1 MHKISEASFIMYQQ
15 IQTDINNFFIVGLNY
30 RKTDATLRGKFA
42 INEEQYCQLFKSAC
56 TFDIKE
62 FFVLST
68 CNRTEIYGFAENA
81 AQLSDLLCTQ
91 TEGTVN
97 QFNEKTYIKKG
108 LAALEHLF
116 YVAAGLD
123 SQILGDYEIVGQI
136 KQSVKFSKANNF
148 IGTYLERIV
157 NAVLQ
162 SSKEIKNNTALS
174 DGTVSV
180 SFAAIQF
187 IKDKVEDIPNK
198 KIVVVG
204 VGKIGGNTCKNLVDY
219 LNTTNITLVNRT
231 EEKALALAKKL
242 GLQYVSADTL
252 AIQIKEADIIIVAT
266 NAAKPIVLKE
276 HIIDNAKK
284 IIIDLSIPYNVE
296 EGIHEL
302 PHVTLLNVDEL
313 SKIKDDTLQKRKA
326 SIPIAKKII
335 ATHINDFIA
344 WHQMRKNVP
353 VLKAV
358 KNKLQQMHNCDLYIT
373 ATTNQSNSSIL
384 SPTPDQQIQKVID
397 GMAIK
402 LRDHTTFG
410 CHYIEAINDFI
421 APTASN

>member
-1 MHKISEASFIMYQQ
+1 MQQ
-15 IQTDINNFFIVGLNY
+15 QKQTDINNFFIVGLNY
-30 RKTDATLRGKFA
+30 RKTDASLRGKFA
-42 INEEQYCQLFKSAC
+42 INEEQYYQLFKSA
-56 TFDIKE
+56 TAFEITE

-91 TEGTVN
+91 TEGTVI
-97 QFNEKTYIKKG
+97 QFNEKAYIKKG
-108 LAALEHLF
+108 QTALEHLF
-116 YVAAGLD
+116 NVAAGLD

-162 SSKEIKNNTALS
+162 SSKEIKNNTSLS

-198 KIVVVG
+198 KILLLG
-204 VGKIGGNTCKNLVDY
+204 VGKIGANTCKNLIDY
-219 LNTTNITLVNRT
+219 LGTTNITLINRT
-231 EEKALALAKKL
+231 EEKASILAREL
-242 GLQYVSADTL
+242 GLQYAPANTL
-252 AIQIKEADIIIVAT
+252 AKQIQQADIIIVAT

-276 HIIDNAKK
+276 HIIDDAEKL
-284 IIIDLSIPYNVE
+284 IIDLSIPYNVE
-296 EGIHEL
+296 EGMNEF
-302 PHVTLLNVDEL
+302 PHITLLHVDEL

-335 ATHINDFIA
+335 ATHIHDFID

-358 KNKLQQMHNCDLYIT
+358 KNKLQQMHNCDLYIA
-373 ATTNQSNSSIL
+373 ATTNQSNSCIS
-384 SPTPDQQIQKVID
+384 SPAPEHQIQKVID

-402 LRDHTTFG
+402 MRNRTTFG